1 MSGGGDRVD
10 GRLLGMAFVLVLGTF
25 MASLDSTVVNIGMR
39 TLRVEFGAS
48 LTEIQWAGTGYLLA
62 VVAAAPTSGWLAERF
77 GARRTWLGALLVFLA
92 GSAACASA
100 WSITSLVAFRVLQ
113 GVGGGLLL
121 PTGQALLAAVAGPG
135 RTGRIM
141 SIAGIV
147 PMLAPVLGPLL
158 GGVVLRVADWPWLF
172 YVNLPTGLVALMLAR
187 RLVPRVP
194 PSGTGHRFDVRG
206 ALVLSP
212 GLALLVFGLTELA
225 SDRTATGVAP
235 VALAAGAAM
244 LAGFAR
250 HALRTTRTPLLELRL
265 FTTPPFSS
273 AALALFV
280 AAASVFGTMFLL
292 PMYLQA
298 GRGLTAWDTGLLLA
312 PQGVGA
318 ALGSVVVNRTI
329 DRLAPRTI
337 VVTGFAIVV
346 VATVPFTRLDAL
358 PDALLVATL
367 LVRGFG
373 TAMIASPV
381 MTVVYGSVDRELLP
395 RAASALNLL
404 NYVGGA
410 LGTAVVAVL
419 LEARVTAEAP
429 DVATAF
435 GTTFWCVLGLCVLAL
450 LGALR
455 LPGNRPDGQDLRL
468 TPAGSPHR
476 PRRGRA
482 S

>member
-1 MSGGGDRVD
+1 MSGGADRVD

-25 MASLDSTVVNIGMR
+25 MASLDSTIVNIGMR

-48 LTEIQWAGTGYLLA
+48 LTEVQWAGTAYLLA

-92 GSAACASA
+92 GSAACAFA

-158 GGVVLRVADWPWLF
+158 GGVVLRVADWSWLF
-172 YVNLPTGLVALMLAR
+172 YVNLPTGLVALVLAR

-225 SDRTATGVAP
+225 SNRSGIGVAP
-235 VALAAGAAM
+235 VAIAVGAAM
-244 LAGFAR
+244 LVVFAR
-250 HALRTTRTPLLELRL
+250 HALRTRTPLLELRL

-346 VATVPFTRLDAL
+346 VATVPFTRLDGL
-358 PDALLVATL
+358 PDALLVSAL

-419 LEARVTAEAP
+419 LELRVTAEAP
-429 DVATAF
+429 DVANAF

-455 LPGNRPDGQDLRL
+455 LPGNGPGGRGSRL
-468 TPAGSPHR
+468 MPAGSPHR